1 MSMFSATG
9 TSSSQP
15 SVPSPDLYGLPDAAF
30 VGAAYLRLLGRPA
43 DPSGFRHQLQ
53 HLRGALAT
61 RAAIIA
67 RLQNSEEAA
76 SATPWPLARA
86 TAHARLWPDQKRPNI
101 RWRKRDVLSLRGG
114 ALIEAAIAWAAERA
128 PSADETQRH
137 AALADQPGA
146 QSQLLD
152 AVRLAYGHR
161 WWRPRPRAVPAQL
174 EQGGPAPSAPSTS
187 TLPRPSATAK
197 VASRANAPLVC
208 FTIGS
213 ARYLPFVRT
222 LMASVREH
230 HPSARRVLLLVDEP
244 PAEADAEDAALF
256 ESIAACDI
264 GVPCFDDMT
273 LRYDITELST
283 ALKPWCFLW
292 LMANSSCDSAIF
304 LDPDIRLYGPLD
316 PVTERL
322 EAGAAMV
329 LTPHITAPLL
339 GEGQPDD
346 HTILKS
352 GVFNLGFMALRRSGS
367 ALAFLQWWADK
378 LRTEALVD
386 FAANLFTDQR
396 WCDFAPAFV
405 PDLAVLHHPGCNV
418 AYWNLSQRNVHRAA
432 DGQWKVGDQALVFF
446 HFSGLDPA
454 QPQTLSRHQNRLSA
468 GQLQAVQDLLQFYA
482 TQVIANGW
490 LQSKE
495 LVGAYDRALDTRVTS
510 VVRGL
515 YRELH
520 PRPAMLSREQGLSE
534 LLQQSASST
543 TRAPS
548 GVVPLS
554 PLMKLIHRQRPDL
567 ERCFDLESPSGRAD
581 YSDWFHAC
589 AVPQYQLLDFLL
601 LANRH
606 AGVPTE
612 PLTSS

>member
-1 MSMFSATG
+1 MALSSATG
-9 TSSSQP
+9 TSFSQTSAP
-15 SVPSPDLYGLPDAAF
+15 SHDLYGLPDPAF
-30 VGAAYLRLLGRPA
+30 VGAAYLRVLGRPA

-61 RAAIIA
+61 RAAIVA

-76 SATPWPLARA
+76 GATPWPLAQA
-86 TAHARLWPDQKRPNI
+86 TAHARLWPDQKRPKI
-101 RWRKRDVLSLRGG
+101 RWRKRDVLSLRGD
-114 ALIEAAIAWAAERA
+114 ALIEAAFAWAAGRA
-128 PSADETQRH
+128 PSADETRRH

-146 QSQLLD
+146 QAQLID
-152 AVRLAYGHR
+152 AVRQAHGQR
-161 WWRPRPRAVPAQL
+161 WWRPGTRAVPAES
-174 EQGGPAPSAPSTS
+174 EQGGSAPSTLDAFNS
-187 TLPRPSATAK
+187 ARPSAAASA
-197 VASRANAPLVC
+197 ASRSDARLVL

-230 HPSARRVLLLVDEP
+230 HPGARRVMLLVDEP
-244 PAEADAEDAALF
+244 TAEAADAALF

-292 LMANSSCDSAIF
+292 LLANSNCDSVIF

-316 PVTERL
+316 PVNERL

-432 DGQWKVGDQALVFF
+432 DGQWKVGDQPLVFF

-454 QPQTLSRHQNRLSA
+454 QPKTLSRYQNRLGA
-468 GQLQAVQDLLQFYA
+468 GELQAVHELLYSYA
-482 TQVIANGW
+482 TEVMTNGW
-490 LQSKE
+490 LQCKE
-495 LVGAYDRALDTRVTS
+495 LVGAYDKALDTRITS

-543 TRAPS
+543 THAPS
-548 GVVPLS
+548 GDVPLS
-554 PLMKLIHRQRPDL
+554 PLMKLIHHQRPDL
-567 ERCFDLESPSGRAD
+567 ERCFDLENPLDRAD
-581 YSDWFHAC
+581 YCDWFHAS
-589 AVPQYQLLDFLL
+589 AVPQYQLLNFLL
-601 LANRH
+601 LANGH
-606 AGVPTE
+606 AGVRTE
-612 PLTSS
+612 PLASS